1 MNATQANSRERL
13 QQAID
18 AEIESLEESLRA
30 LKLRRNAL
38 AAISSLPPEVL
49 AAIFS
54 PLYPSLGIPSL
65 GGKPDQNIAQ
75 ICVSHV
81 CHQWREIILNQPLL
95 WGHVDFTALS
105 SAGVTAVLLRSKS
118 LPLYLE
124 GRMSSR
130 RWDDVRFS
138 TFQEDLQEHFTRI
151 YHLRISAE
159 PHHLRHTLERLV
171 LPAPTLEYLSLYSRG
186 GYENRLD
193 YLIPVPDTLFDGSAP
208 GLSYLALRNCNISWN
223 SPLIKGL
230 KHLEI
235 LRPSVNARP
244 ELSVWLGTLG
254 QMTQLKTLT
263 LYSASPVAPPFP
275 FDVERTIT
283 LPSLTHLDISGSSED
298 CALAIAHL
306 NIPAV
311 TSLCLTVIYDLSN
324 CEEIQ
329 KLLPYVVEHIN
340 RTQDGPLQSA
350 LIRCDRV
357 HLNIA
362 VWPMP
367 DIDVEVHDTPALL
380 VGVALPPCV
389 TLAFRSGPEDWSGLG
404 SDAHREILDWVM
416 AGLPLNDLVTLAAQ
430 DIDDISP
437 LARNLQV
444 EQFWLLH
451 SPQWPLLKRVRLAC
465 PVDSGFIRMLLEDN
479 GGSEPLLPSLT
490 ELVLVDDRLDSY
502 LALPLRDALMKRVEQ
517 GVPLELLD
525 LRMCFHE
532 RDDSAEVQ
540 LLREIVVDVLGI
552 EEAPE
557 AREQMRSMWNPLT
570 PFAGDKNSGE
580 ETHSDRGHE
589 NAQDDELI
597 AF

>member
-1 MNATQANSRERL
+1 M
-13 QQAID
+13 
-18 AEIESLEESLRA
+18 
-30 LKLRRNAL
+30 
-38 AAISSLPPEVL
+38 
-49 AAIFS
+49 
-54 PLYPSLGIPSL
+54 
-65 GGKPDQNIAQ
+65 
-75 ICVSHV
+75 
-81 CHQWREIILNQPLL
+81 
-95 WGHVDFTALS
+95 
-105 SAGVTAVLLRSKS
+105 
-118 LPLYLE
+118 
-124 GRMSSR
+124 
-130 RWDDVRFS
+130 
-138 TFQEDLQEHFTRI
+138 
-151 YHLRISAE
+151 
-159 PHHLRHTLERLV
+159 
-171 LPAPTLEYLSLYSRG
+171 
-186 GYENRLD
+186 
-193 YLIPVPDTLFDGSAP
+193 
-208 GLSYLALRNCNISWN
+208 
-223 SPLIKGL
+223 
-230 KHLEI
+230 
-235 LRPSVNARP
+235 
-244 ELSVWLGTLG
+244 
-254 QMTQLKTLT
+254 
-263 LYSASPVAPPFP
+263 
-275 FDVERTIT
+275 
-283 LPSLTHLDISGSSED
+283 
-298 CALAIAHL
+298 
-306 NIPAV
+306 
-311 TSLCLTVIYDLSN
+311 
-324 CEEIQ
+324 
-329 KLLPYVVEHIN
+329 EHIN

-362 VWPMP
+362 VWPVP
-367 DIDVEVHDTPALL
+367 DIDVEVHDAPALL

-525 LRMCFHE
+525 LRMCFYE
-532 RDDSAEVQ
+532 RDDTAEVQ

-580 ETHSDRGHE
+580 ETHSDRGDE